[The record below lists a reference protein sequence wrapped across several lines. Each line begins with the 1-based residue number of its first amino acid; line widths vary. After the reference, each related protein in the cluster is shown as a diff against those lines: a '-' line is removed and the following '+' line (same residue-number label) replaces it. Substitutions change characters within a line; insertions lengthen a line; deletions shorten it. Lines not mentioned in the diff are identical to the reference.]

1 MRTRQKEEKLDNDEQ
16 IANIQR
22 QINNDIE
29 AKDKAAQM
37 RISNFYRIG
46 KMVPETF
53 HCAKEKRMP
62 RKIHTPHHEG
72 RIKSQQEIV

>member
-53 HCAKEKRMP
+53 HSAKEK
-62 RKIHTPHHEG
+62 K
-72 RIKSQQEIV
+72 